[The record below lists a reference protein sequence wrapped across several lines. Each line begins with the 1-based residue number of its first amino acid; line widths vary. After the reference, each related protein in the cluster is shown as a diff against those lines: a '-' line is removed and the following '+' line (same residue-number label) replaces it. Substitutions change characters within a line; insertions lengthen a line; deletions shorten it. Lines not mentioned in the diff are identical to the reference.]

1 MNTPSFKRLD
11 HLLSGRAA
19 IEAAIAACDGALD
32 ADDLGKLRH
41 LLVGIDRD
49 IDRSTRYAVP
59 IALGDKVRVRFS
71 DNYARTPPDIRDLTL
86 TAVAPVWLTLTAE
99 VFDTLRPYKFRR
111 DSGTDGQY
119 STPWVDDVDRA
130 RIDRD
135 LGRSAKPVSK

>member
-1 MNTPSFKRLD
+1 MSTPSFKPLD
-11 HLLSGRAA
+11 KLLSGRAA
-19 IEAAIAACDGALD
+19 LEAAIAACDGVLD

-41 LLVGIDRD
+41 LLAGIDRD

-59 IALGDKVRVRFS
+59 IALGGKVRVQFS
-71 DNYARTPPDIRDLTL
+71 DNYARTPPDIRELTL
-86 TAVAPVWLTLTAE
+86 TAVAPVWLTIVDAHPGA
-99 VFDTLRPYKFRR
+99 RPRKFRR
-111 DSGTDGQY
+111 DCGTDGVY